1 MAIQGQ
7 VPVESTAYIFES
19 AGGMRDQ
26 LEQTILKEL
35 QNSRY
40 PLPATVKNVKGGRGL
55 MGAIAGSKE
64 QCVVIDVSDRYS
76 LNIACTTVG
85 TYLYVGVYLMTASSL
100 LNGANIVG
108 GKGAWATTVGDVF
121 QLQNIMSYYRVALQ
135 ITEKAFAVL
144 NLKQANSGYKREEGA
159 K

>member
-35 QNSRY
+35 QSSRY

>member
-1 MAIQGQ
+1 MAIRGQ
-7 VPVESTAYIFES
+7 VAVESTAYTFEG

-35 QNSRY
+35 QNAKY
-40 PLPATVKNVKGGRGL
+40 PLSATVKNVKGGRGL
-55 MGAIAGSKE
+55 VGAIAGSKE
-64 QCVVIDVSDRYS
+64 QCVVIDVADKYS

-100 LNGANIVG
+100 LSGANIVG
-108 GKGAWATTVGDVF
+108 SGATWAAAVDDIF
-121 QLQNIMSYYRVALQ
+121 QLQKINSYYGVALQ
-135 ITEKAFAVL
+135 ITERAFSAL
-144 NLKQANSGYKREEGA
+144 NLKQANSGYKRESQN